1 METTHT
7 KTAPAASFSQENHGT
22 ALVWSTTSSG
32 PGRQIID
39 EWARLAHRPAVLR
52 RVNSWDFL
60 PQPVEHLDQLLELC
74 GFGRAVDD
82 AAGDNMLWHVVRLA
96 EHDELAARVA
106 LHRVMPALMA
116 VARRRG
122 KIMKGGM
129 SAAMSEIVAS
139 AWMVIRQF
147 PHERRR
153 HKIASNIVRDAEYFA
168 FVREARLVRVQEV
181 NVENDVLTWLFDDKA
196 ESINEMTFDELLCA
210 AAERGVEPKHIEL
223 LAKLGAGIHGHDIA
237 EEWGV
242 SARTVRNYRR
252 AAIDAV
258 REALLVSEEA

>member
-1 METTHT
+1 METPHT
-7 KTAPAASFSQENHGT
+7 TPASFAHEPHGT
-22 ALVWSTTSSG
+22 ALVWSTTTSG

-60 PQPVEHLDQLLELC
+60 PQSVDNLDQLLEMC
-74 GFGRAVDD
+74 GFGRPVDD
-82 AAGDNMLWHVVRLA
+82 AAGDNMLWNIVRLA

-106 LHRVMPALMA
+106 LHRVMPALMS

-147 PHERRR
+147 PHDRRR

-168 FVREARLVRVQEV
+168 FVREARLVRVKEV
-181 NVENDVLTWLFDDKA
+181 NVENDILSWLCDDTT
-196 ESINEMTFDELLCA
+196 ESINDMTFDDLLST
-210 AAERGVEPKHIEL
+210 AAERGVEQRHIDL
-223 LAKLGAGIHGHDIA
+223 LSKLGAGIHGSEIA
-237 EEWGV
+237 EQWGV

-258 REALLVSEEA
+258 RDALLVPEEL

>member
-1 METTHT
+1 MEHT
-7 KTAPAASFSQENHGT
+7 PTNSASFTHEPHGT

-60 PQPVEHLDQLLELC
+60 PQSVENLDQLLEMC
-74 GFGRAVDD
+74 GFGRPVDD
-82 AAGDNMLWHVVRLA
+82 AAGDNMLWNIVRLA
-96 EHDELAARVA
+96 EHDDLAARVA

-153 HKIASNIVRDAEYFA
+153 QKIASNIVRDAEYFA
-168 FVREARLVRVQEV
+168 FVREARLVRVKEV
-181 NVENDVLTWLFDDKA
+181 NVENDVLSWLCDDKT
-196 ESINEMTFDELLCA
+196 ESIDEMTVEDLLA
-210 AAERGVEPKHIEL
+210 MASERGVEQHHIDL
-223 LAKLGAGIHGHDIA
+223 LRRLASGIHGTDIA

-242 SARTVRNYRR
+242 SPRTVRNYRR

-258 REALLVSEEA
+258 RDAVLVSEEL

>member
-1 METTHT
+1 METPHT
-7 KTAPAASFSQENHGT
+7 TSLSTAHEPHGT

-60 PQPVEHLDQLLELC
+60 PQSVDNLDQLLEMC
-74 GFGRAVDD
+74 GFGRPVDD
-82 AAGDNMLWHVVRLA
+82 AAGDNMLWNIVRLA

-106 LHRVMPALMA
+106 LHRVMPALMSI
-116 VARRRG
+116 ARRRG

-147 PHERRR
+147 PYERRR
-153 HKIASNIVRDAEYFA
+153 NKIASNIVRDAEYFA
-168 FVREARLVRVQEV
+168 FVRESRLVRVKEV
-181 NVENDVLTWLFDDKA
+181 NVDNDILSWLCDDIT
-196 ESINEMTFDELLCA
+196 ESMNDMTFDELLVT
-210 AAERGVEPKHIEL
+210 AAERGVEQRHIDL
-223 LAKLGAGIHGHDIA
+223 LSKLGAGIHGSEIA
-237 EEWGV
+237 EQWGV

-258 REALLVSEEA
+258 REALLIPEEL

>member
-1 METTHT
+1 METPHT
-7 KTAPAASFSQENHGT
+7 TTPTSTAHEHHGT

-60 PQPVEHLDQLLELC
+60 PQSVENLDQLLELC

-122 KIMKGGM
+122 RIMKGGM
-129 SAAMSEIVAS
+129 SAAMSELVAS

-147 PHERRR
+147 PHDRRR

-168 FVREARLVRVQEV
+168 FVRESRLVRVKEV
-181 NVENDVLTWLFDDKA
+181 NVENDVLSWLCDDVTD
-196 ESINEMTFDELLCA
+196 SMNEMGFDELLCTA
-210 AAERGVEPKHIEL
+210 ADRGVDQRHIEL
-223 LAKLGAGIHGHDIA
+223 LRKLGAGVHGTEVAI
-237 EEWGV
+237 EWGV
-242 SARTVRNYRR
+242 SPRTIRNYRR

-258 REALLVSEEA
+258 REALLTADRV